1 MIACLVMPV
10 RRCSVTITD
19 MQGEPHTVEVAA
31 STLFSAIAGALK
43 EIPAGKWKAN
53 GFIPVKVRV
62 LETGAEYE
70 VKLGDFT
77 RWLDRRGNTPREVI
91 DRKRIREILGLARS
105 ASL

>member
-1 MIACLVMPV
+1 MPV
-10 RRCSVTITD
+10 RRCLVTIID
-19 MQGEPHTVEVAA
+19 MQGEPHTAEVAA

-43 EIPAGKWKAN
+43 EIPAGKWKPN

-62 LETGAEYE
+62 ETGAEYA

-105 ASL
+105 ASI

>member
-1 MIACLVMPV
+1 MPV
-10 RRCSVTITD
+10 RRCLVTLTG
-19 MQGEPHTVEVAA
+19 MQDEPHTVEVAA
-31 STLFSAIAGALK
+31 CTLFSAIVGAL
-43 EIPAGKWKAN
+43 EAIPTGKWKAN

-62 LETGAEYE
+62 LETGAEYA

-105 ASL
+105 ASV